1 MINEDYL
8 KRAVARTGMAEFK
21 TSNNKLLPKSQ
32 HSAFGDF
39 PTTHMPKQE
48 CVVEPLPPTTGFEAS
63 AAATA
68 TRKSL

>member
-8 KRAVARTGMAEFK
+8 KRTVARTGLHEFK

-39 PTTHMPKQE
+39 PATHMPKAE
-48 CVVEPLPPTTGFEAS
+48 DKVEPLPPTTGFEAS

>member
-1 MINEDYL
+1 MH
-8 KRAVARTGMAEFK
+8 AFK

-39 PTTHMPKQE
+39 PATHMPSKE
-48 CVVEPLPPTTGFEAS
+48 ACVEPLPATTGFEAS

>member
-1 MINEDYL
+1 MN
-8 KRAVARTGMAEFK
+8 AFK

-39 PTTHMPKQE
+39 PQTHMPSKE
-48 CVVEPLPPTTGFEAS
+48 ATVEPLPPTTGFEAS